1 LAASTL
7 TRRPAPAAPRTRP
20 DERAARRALLD
31 QVRRLEAEAAGPGLD
46 QLPTRSKGGGAR
58 LMSLGELEEL
68 RDDMV
73 EQGARG
79 RAALAER
86 GVAEE
91 QSRRLIEEML
101 LDPDGH
107 RWVRVSNADI
117 GEPGCRHWHV
127 RPRWG
132 LLGILMRWWRVVV
145 SSGCP

>member
-1 LAASTL
+1 MTELTHTPLPIPREAGGSAAH
-7 TRRPAPAAPRTRP
+7 A
-20 DERAARRALLD
+20 DERAARRALRE
-31 QVRRLEAEAAGPGLD
+31 QVARLEEDVAGRLPRRAA
-46 QLPTRSKGGGAR
+46 GGAR

-68 RDDMV
+68 RDAMV
-73 EQGARG
+73 EQAARG
-79 RAALAER
+79 RAAREER
-86 GVAEE
+86 GCAEE
-91 QSRRLIEEML
+91 WSRRLMEEML

-107 RWVRVSNADI
+107 RWAHISSEDL